1 MSFKNFVCL
10 ALLGCTTLLTACSST
25 SYYVP
30 GVGPPEIG
38 LEGLERDEFE
48 VLGDVEKRGCASR
61 YWVFIPI
68 PFLAW
73 SYSDTNGIS
82 HPFQDL
88 KELAMADAMNQI
100 NSIRDYDAIIAP
112 RSIIETRT
120 IPPVYAA
127 VCATIRAKGV
137 SIDKAVDRAAPMGAG
152 EPQ

>member
-1 MSFKNFVCL
+1 MNFKNFVCL
-10 ALLGCTTLLTACSST
+10 ALLGCMVVLTGCSSS
-25 SYYVP
+25 SYYIP
-30 GVGPPEIG
+30 GTGSPTIG
-38 LEGLERDEFE
+38 LEGLKRDEFE

-61 YWVFIPI
+61 Y
-68 PFLAW
+68 FLFW

-82 HPFQDL
+82 HAFQDL

-100 NSIRDYDAIIAP
+100 NAIREYDAIIAP
-112 RSIIETRT
+112 RSIIETRS

>member
-1 MSFKNFVCL
+1 MNFKNFVCL
-10 ALLGCTTLLTACSST
+10 ALLGCMVVLTGCSSS
-25 SYYVP
+25 SYYIP
-30 GVGPPEIG
+30 GTGSPTIG
-38 LEGLERDEFE
+38 LEGLKRDEFE

-61 YWVFIPI
+61 YFVF
-68 PFLAW
+68 W

-100 NSIRDYDAIIAP
+100 NAIREYDAIIAP
-112 RSIIETRT
+112 RSIIETRS